1 MDLIWVIPEW
11 SSGFPYFLQFKN
23 FPNFFNIPIFFNFF
37 SLSIQIPRKSV
48 IHSTVAEHNFGI
60 KVELDLKTKQ
70 RKWPK
75 PIIILT
81 SKEVI
86 EKADRNPCKGRAN

>member
-1 MDLIWVIPEW
+1 MFETVS
-11 SSGFPYFLQFKN
+11 SSGEGSNLSARRHPLKVCLGTVHEA
-23 FPNFFNIPIFFNFF
+23 
-37 SLSIQIPRKSV
+37 SLWVMPAG
-48 IHSTVAEHNFGI
+48 IHLKTAEHNFGI

-86 EKADRNPCKGRAN
+86 ENADRNPSEGRAN